1 MHRRSLL
8 AGLGAAAVG
17 GLAGCQAPGTGEG
30 GRPGELVNPSFEAGY
45 RGWLAGRDLPTDPN
59 TGRPVAS
66 GTRIASDPVAAG
78 ERSLELSIDGL
89 QDDGTLWVQ
98 QTVDLTGADAL
109 SVAVHSPEES
119 FNTITKVAAYAG
131 PRPARGHL
139 REGDFDTTA
148 PVEDHA
154 GWRVYEYDVNAD
166 GPGVVAVGV
175 SVVWE
180 TRVTRYLDDVR
191 LE

>member
-8 AGLGAAAVG
+8 AGTAAVAG
-17 GLAGCQAPGTGEG
+17 SLAGCQAPGTGA
-30 GRPGELVNPSFEAGY
+30 PTPPDQLVNPSFEAGY
-45 RGWLAGRDLPTDPN
+45 RGWLVGRHLPTDPN

-66 GTRIASDPVAAG
+66 NTRIATDLAAAG
-78 ERSLELSIDGL
+78 QRSLALTIDGR

-98 QTVDLTGADAL
+98 QRVDLTDKETL

-139 REGDFDTTA
+139 REEDFDTTQA
-148 PVEDHA
+148 VEDHA
-154 GWRVYEYDVNAD
+154 GWRTYGYDVTAD
-166 GPGVVAVGV
+166 GPGVVAVGI

-180 TRVTRYLDDVR
+180 TEVTRHLDDVR
-191 LE
+191 LD